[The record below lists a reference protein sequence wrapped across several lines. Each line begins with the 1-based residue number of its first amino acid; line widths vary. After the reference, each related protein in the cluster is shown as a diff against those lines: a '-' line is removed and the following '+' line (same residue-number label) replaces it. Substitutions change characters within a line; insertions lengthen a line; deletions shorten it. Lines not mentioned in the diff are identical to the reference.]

1 MIEFPLASTTSN
13 VNTRLPDSM
22 LLSID
27 SGIEY
32 TGPLSGSFRLS
43 LSIVIVSGSSEY
55 SVPSDIVIVTS
66 GLKLRYSFNSNLM
79 SYSP

>member
-1 MIEFPLASTTSN
+1 MTEFPLASTTSN

-32 TGPLSGSFRLS
+32 TGPLSGSFGCHLALS
-43 LSIVIVSGSSEY
+43 LFL
-55 SVPSDIVIVTS
+55 VPLNTVYHPT
-66 GLKLRYSFNSNLM
+66 L
-79 SYSP
+79 